1 MHSPPRQPPQ
11 RCAPAI
17 KFEKKHAFSTFFAPA
32 RREPMQKR
40 DLFVF
45 PKGALR
51 RTKPNRARKARGRR
65 KKQGRKL
72 PALCARPAP
81 RAAAKKSTKKGG
93 PARRPALPL

>member
-1 MHSPPRQPPQ
+1 MHSPPRIRPKEYVQ
-11 RCAPAI
+11 
-17 KFEKKHAFSTFFAPA
+17 TLNL
-32 RREPMQKR
+32 QKS